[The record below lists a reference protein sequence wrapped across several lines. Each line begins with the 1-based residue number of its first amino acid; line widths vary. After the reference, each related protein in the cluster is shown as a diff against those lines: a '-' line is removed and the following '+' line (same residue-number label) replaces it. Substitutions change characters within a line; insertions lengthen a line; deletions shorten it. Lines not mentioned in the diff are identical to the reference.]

1 MTQQGQEPPSNTGE
15 EAPQPDRLGV
25 EDLSPQEGEAGALKG
40 GACKGQGGCKT
51 WDGKA

>member
-1 MTQQGQEPPSNTGE
+1 MTQQGQEPPANTDE

-40 GACKGQGGCKT
+40 GACKSPPPCKA
-51 WDGKA
+51 GRGEA